1 MLKFLKRSK
10 KTNVLNNILYESISI
25 CIEIARI
32 DGEIHPKEQELI
44 NKEIALAFPEKEIQD
59 IFTAALDDAQSQSS
73 MYPYTKKINES
84 YSREEKKELLS
95 NIWQI
100 IIADGIVDSGEESLY
115 FRVAELIRIPRS
127 IANQIKQGQG

>member
-25 CIEIARI
+25 CIAIDRI

-44 NKEIALAFPEKEIQD
+44 NKEIALAFPEKETQD